1 MKLLLFI
8 LLISPVFAIAQV
20 PDTCF
25 TQQEIKDISY
35 MLDSLY
41 YADSINNNLI
51 NKQEVLINYQIRLI
65 KLDSV
70 QLEYK
75 SKQIELLNENINI
88 YVEREKSFRPKWY
101 DNKSIYFTGGIIT
114 AILTGKLITEIVK

>member
-8 LLISPVFAIAQV
+8 LLISPVFVIAQV

-25 TQQEIKDISY
+25 TQQEIDDISY

-41 YADSINNNLI
+41 IADSLNNNLLD
-51 NKQEVLINYQIRLI
+51 KQEKLINYQTRLI

>member
-8 LLISPVFAIAQV
+8 LLMSPVFAIAQV

-25 TQQEIKDISY
+25 TQQEIEDISY
-35 MLDSLY
+35 TLDSLY
-41 YADSINNNLI
+41 IADSINNNLI
-51 NKQEVLINYQIRLI
+51 HKQEVLINYQTRLI

-75 SKQIELLNENINI
+75 SKQIELLKENIDI

>member
-25 TQQEIKDISY
+25 TQQEIEDISY
-35 MLDSLY
+35 TLDSLY
-41 YADSINNNLI
+41 IADSINNNLI
-51 NKQEVLINYQIRLI
+51 HRQEVLINYQTRLI

-88 YVEREKSFRPKWY
+88 YVEREKTFKPKWY

>member
-1 MKLLLFI
+1 MKHLLFI
-8 LLISPVFAIAQV
+8 LLLSPVFAFSQT

-35 MLDSLY
+35 TLDSLY
-41 YADSINNNLI
+41 IADSINNNLI

-65 KLDSV
+65 KLDSI

-75 SKQIELLNENINI
+75 TKQIALLQENIDI
-88 YVEREKSFRPKWY
+88 YVEREKKFKPKWY

-114 AILTGKLITEIVK
+114 AILTSKLILETVK

>member
-25 TQQEIKDISY
+25 TQQEIEDISY
-35 MLDSLY
+35 TLDSLY
-41 YADSINNNLI
+41 IADSINNNLI
-51 NKQEVLINYQIRLI
+51 HRQEVLINYQTRLI